1 VTFNGKYNME
11 IKLTQHSKGGG
22 CGCKISPAILS
33 EILAAH
39 NVGAKNKIPQLL
51 VGNDSR
57 DDAAVY
63 QIDEKTAMISTT
75 DFFMPIVD
83 DAFSFGQ
90 IAAAN
95 AISDVYAMGGKPIF
109 ALAVLGW
116 PLATLPASVAA
127 QVMEGARK
135 TCSDAGIVIAGG
147 HSIDSQDP
155 IFGLVVNGLVAI
167 ENLKQNDKAQEG
179 DLLFITKPLGVGI
192 MATAQKRALLS
203 ESDLS
208 LLVKQL
214 TTINKAGEAFG
225 KIKGV
230 HAMTDVTGFGLAGHL
245 TEMMT
250 GSNLT
255 AKLAYS
261 KIPIIPEV
269 RNYIAQ
275 KAIPG
280 ATARNW
286 NASVEGIEL
295 DASINEQEASLILP
309 DPQTNGGL
317 LIAVSPNSV
326 SEVLEVLNAA
336 GIVYTEPIGVCEK
349 YQGKRIVV
357 NP

>member
-1 VTFNGKYNME
+1 MD
-11 IKLTQHSKGGG
+11 LDR

-39 NVGAKNKIPQLL
+39 NVGAKNNIPQLL

-63 QIDEKTAMISTT
+63 KIDEKTAMISTT

-83 DAFSFGQ
+83 DAFAFGQ

-95 AISDVYAMGGKPIF
+95 AISDVYSMGGKPIF

-167 ENLKQNDKAQEG
+167 ENLKRNDSAKEG
-179 DLLFITKPLGVGI
+179 DLLILTKPLGVGVL
-192 MATAQKRALLS
+192 ATSQKKGILS
-203 ESDLS
+203 EVDLTM
-208 LLVKQL
+208 LVKQL
-214 TTINKAGEAFG
+214 TTINKAGEALG
-225 KIKGV
+225 KINGV

-245 TEMMT
+245 TEMMQ
-250 GSNLT
+250 GSHLT
-255 AKLAYS
+255 ARLSYS
-261 KIPIIPEV
+261 KIPILPEV

-286 NASVEGIEL
+286 NATCEGIEL
-295 DASINEQEASLILP
+295 DASIDEKEASLILP

-317 LIAVSPNSV
+317 LIAVDPIALT
-326 SEVLEVLNAA
+326 EVQAVLLAA
-336 GIVYTEPIGVCEK
+336 GISYTEPIGFCEAASEK
-349 YQGKRIVV
+349 NIKITL
-357 NP
+357 

>member
-1 VTFNGKYNME
+1 MD

-22 CGCKISPAILS
+22 CGCKIAPSVLS

-39 NVGAKNKIPQLL
+39 NVGAKNNIPQLL

-63 QIDEKTAMISTT
+63 QIDEKNAIISTT

-83 DAFSFGQ
+83 DAFAFGQ

-135 TCSDAGIVIAGG
+135 TCAEAGIVIAGG

-155 IFGLVVNGLVAI
+155 IFGLVVNGMVAI
-167 ENLKQNDKAQEG
+167 ENLKRNDTAKEG
-179 DLLFITKPLGVGI
+179 DVLILTKPLGVGI
-192 MATAQKRALLS
+192 LATSQKRGLLT
-203 ESDLS
+203 EAHLEK
-208 LLVKQL
+208 LVKQL
-214 TTINKAGEAFG
+214 TTINKAGEALG
-225 KIKGV
+225 KLSAV

-245 TEMMT
+245 TEMMQ

-255 AKLAYS
+255 AEISYS
-261 KIPIIPEV
+261 KLPIIPEV
-269 RNYIAQ
+269 REYIAQ

-286 NASVEGIEL
+286 NATQDGISLAPEI
-295 DASINEQEASLILP
+295 DEKEASVLLP

-317 LIAVSPNSV
+317 LIAVAPEAV
-326 SEVLEVLNAA
+326 KEVQAILENL
-336 GIVYTEPIGVCEK
+336 GIQYREPIGVCTAAK
-349 YQGKRIVV
+349 DKRIVIQK
-357 NP
+357 

>member
-1 VTFNGKYNME
+1 MNTD

-22 CGCKISPAILS
+22 CGCKISPAVLS
-33 EILAAH
+33 EILASH
-39 NVGAKNKIPQLL
+39 NVGKNIPQLL

-57 DDAAVY
+57 DDAAVF

-83 DAFSFGQ
+83 DPFAFGQ

-127 QVMEGARK
+127 EVMNGARK
-135 TCSDAGIVIAGG
+135 TCAEAGIVIAGG

-167 ENLKQNDKAQEG
+167 ENLKRNDTAKEG
-179 DLLFITKPLGVGI
+179 DLLIITKPLGVGI
-192 MATAQKRALLS
+192 LATSQKRGLLTDV
-203 ESDLS
+203 DLE

-214 TTINKAGEAFG
+214 TTINKVGEALG
-225 KIKGV
+225 KVKGV

-245 TEMMT
+245 TEMME
-250 GSNLT
+250 GSGLSATISYN
-255 AKLAYS
+255 
-261 KIPIIPEV
+261 KIPMIPVV
-269 RNYIAQ
+269 RNYIAL

-286 NASVEGIEL
+286 ASCNSGIEL
-295 DASINEQEASLILP
+295 GIGIDVSEAEKILP
-309 DPQTNGGL
+309 DPQTNGGI
-317 LIAVSPNSV
+317 LIAIDPSALH
-326 SEVLEVLNAA
+326 EVQAILQAA
-336 GIVYTEPIGVCEK
+336 GIEYIEPFGKCEAAK
-349 YQGKRIVV
+349 AKRITVQL
-357 NP
+357 N

>member
-1 VTFNGKYNME
+1 MD
-11 IKLTQHSKGGG
+11 IKLTEYSKGGG
-22 CGCKISPAILS
+22 CGCKISPAVLS

-39 NVGAKNKIPQLL
+39 NVGAKNKVPQLL

-63 QIDEKTAMISTT
+63 QLDEKTAMISTT

-83 DAFSFGQ
+83 DPFSFGQ

-135 TCSDAGIVIAGG
+135 TCADAGIVIAGG

-155 IFGLVVNGLVAI
+155 IFGLVVNGIIDI
-167 ENLKQNDKAQEG
+167 ENLKQNDTAKEG
-179 DLLFITKPLGVGI
+179 DVLLLTKPLGVGI
-192 MATAQKRALLS
+192 MATAQKRKLLTD
-203 ESDLS
+203 EDLQ
-208 LLVKQL
+208 LLVAQL
-214 TTINKAGEAFG
+214 TTINKAGEALG
-225 KIKGV
+225 KIKAV
-230 HAMTDVTGFGLAGHL
+230 HAMTDVTGFGLLGHL
-245 TEMMT
+245 TEMMQ
-250 GSNLT
+250 GSNLS
-255 AKLAYS
+255 AEISYA
-261 KIPIIPEV
+261 KIPIIESV

-275 KAIPG
+275 KTIPG

-286 NASVEGIEL
+286 QSNEQGLLIE
-295 DASINEQEASLILP
+295 DGVDEKEASILLP

-317 LIAVSPNSV
+317 LIAVAPEALAEV
-326 SEVLEVLNAA
+326 QEVLKEA
-336 GIVYTEPIGVCEK
+336 GISYTNPIGVCK
-349 YQGKRIVV
+349 AAGSKRIVIQK
-357 NP
+357 

>member
-1 VTFNGKYNME
+1 
-11 IKLTQHSKGGG
+11 
-22 CGCKISPAILS
+22 
-33 EILAAH
+33 LAAH
-39 NVGAKNKIPQLL
+39 NVGAKSNIPQLL

-63 QIDEKTAMISTT
+63 QIDEQTAMISTT

-83 DAFSFGQ
+83 DAFAFGQ

-135 TCSDAGIVIAGG
+135 TCADAGIVIAGG

-167 ENLKQNDKAQEG
+167 ENLKRNDTAKEG
-179 DLLFITKPLGVGI
+179 DVLIITKPLGVGI
-192 MATAQKRALLS
+192 LATSQKRGLLT
-203 ESDLS
+203 EPHLA

-214 TTINKAGEAFG
+214 TTINKAGEALG

-245 TEMMT
+245 TEMME

-255 AKLAYS
+255 AKLSYA

-269 RNYIAQ
+269 RDYIAQ

-286 NASVEGIEL
+286 NASSAGIEL
-295 DASINEQEASLILP
+295 DASIDEKEASLILP

-317 LIAVSPNSV
+317 LIAVDPTALNEV
-326 SEVLEVLNAA
+326 QEVLKAA
-336 GIVYTEPIGVCEK
+336 GISYIQPIGVCEAASNK
-349 YQGKRIVV
+349 KIVI
-357 NP
+357 NA

>member
-1 VTFNGKYNME
+1 ME

-22 CGCKISPAILS
+22 CGCKIAPSVLS

-39 NVGAKNKIPQLL
+39 NVGAKNNIPQLL

-63 QIDEKTAMISTT
+63 QIDEKNAIISTT

-83 DAFSFGQ
+83 DAFAFGQ

-135 TCSDAGIVIAGG
+135 TCADAGIVIAGG

-155 IFGLVVNGLVAI
+155 IFGLVVNGMVAI
-167 ENLKQNDKAQEG
+167 ENLKRNDTAKEG
-179 DLLFITKPLGVGI
+179 DVLILTKPLGVGI
-192 MATAQKRALLS
+192 LATSQKRGLLT
-203 ESDLS
+203 EAHLEK
-208 LLVKQL
+208 LVKQL
-214 TTINKAGEAFG
+214 TTINKAGEALG
-225 KIKGV
+225 KLSTV

-245 TEMMT
+245 TEMMQ

-255 AKLAYS
+255 AEISYS
-261 KIPIIPEV
+261 KLPIIPEV
-269 RNYIAQ
+269 REYIAQ

-286 NASVEGIEL
+286 NATQAGIEL
-295 DASINEQEASLILP
+295 APEIDEIEASLLLP

-317 LIAVSPNSV
+317 LIAVAPEAV
-326 SEVLEVLNAA
+326 KEVQAILENL
-336 GIVYTEPIGVCEK
+336 GIEYREPIGVCTTAT
-349 YQGKRIVV
+349 GKRILIQK
-357 NP
+357 

>member
-1 VTFNGKYNME
+1 ME

-33 EILAAH
+33 EILANH
-39 NVGAKNKIPQLL
+39 NVGAKNNIPQLL

-63 QIDEKTAMISTT
+63 QIDDKTAMISTT

-83 DAFSFGQ
+83 DAFAFGQ

-135 TCSDAGIVIAGG
+135 TCTDAGIVIAGG

-167 ENLKQNDKAQEG
+167 ENLKRNDTAKQG
-179 DLLFITKPLGVGI
+179 DVLLLTKPLGVGI
-192 MATAQKRALLS
+192 LATSQKRGLLS
-203 ESDLS
+203 APDLA

-214 TTINKAGEAFG
+214 TTINKVGEALG
-225 KIKGV
+225 KVSGV

-245 TEMMT
+245 TEMMQ
-250 GSNLT
+250 GSGLT
-255 AKLAYS
+255 ARLSYS

-269 RNYIAQ
+269 SNYIAQ

-286 NASVEGIEL
+286 NATYEGIEL
-295 DASINEQEASLILP
+295 DKSIDEKEASLLLP

-317 LIAVSPNSV
+317 LIAVDPAAL
-326 SEVLEVLNAA
+326 SEVQQILKEA
-336 GIVYTEPIGVCEK
+336 GINYTEPIGYCDAASAK
-349 YQGKRIVV
+349 KIVITA
-357 NP
+357 